1 MKFKIKADFKEFVAV
16 FLNYKLFK
24 AINGKI
30 SPMQYHSIQGCIFFR
45 KVVNSAPMPWR
56 VDFLIL

>member
-30 SPMQYHSIQGCIFFR
+30 SPMQYHSITSNFIQIQFICRFVKFMTFYTLA
-45 KVVNSAPMPWR
+45 K
-56 VDFLIL
+56 